1 MSANVM
7 LLPENVRH
15 SLILFRNELR
25 KYGIQT
31 QITSTVR
38 SSAKQ
43 QKLYEMSRRGLLN
56 YPVAPPGASLHE
68 TGRAVDMLVRPE
80 SQLPLAASVGRQF
93 GFKWAGVRDK
103 VHFSYVLPI
112 GGLVSGFKRL
122 FSRPKTPALRALR
135 TKEAAFQSGKAQ
147 VRTFTSLPKHC
158 R

>member
-15 SLILFRNELR
+15 SLIRFRNELR

-38 SSAKQ
+38 SHEKQ
-43 QKLYEMSRRGLLN
+43 KRLYSLRQRGLLK
-56 YPVAPPGASLHE
+56 YPVAVPGTSLHE
-68 TGRAVDMLVRPE
+68 TGRAVDMVIRPE
-80 SQLPLAASVGRQF
+80 SQLPLAAQVGRQF

-122 FSRPKTPALRALR
+122 FSRPKTPKGRSLQ
-135 TKEAAFQSGKAQ
+135 TKEAAFQSGKHTRQ
-147 VRTFTSLPKHC
+147 RFTSLPKHC